1 VADQDI
7 RKRLN
12 YYTGLFLQ
20 EEDFIAEQNYHVAQQ
35 KEQNKLL
42 LTPGI
47 VDPNTGLVV
56 TVSADKTKVTVSAG
70 VAIDAAGNQ
79 LIVFDGDDNRK
90 DIATTF
96 TTEQDVFL
104 TLSSQELIT
113 DAPPGGTGTRI
124 FAKPK
129 FEVIPTTLPP
139 SEDVKIRLAQLKIGP
154 AGIVGTPDFSVR
166 KAAGVRVAGGLAG
179 LKVGGT
185 EVRSPGGTIEL
196 VQGSGSAIALTPNNT
211 TKQIT
216 ISENHSTLK
225 TNPHT
230 VTAAQV
236 GALPL
241 AGGGNVTGNVQVTGN
256 INVRGTNTKLDVQTT
271 SLGVTGTPGAAFIWN
286 GSGAGSCGLVAK
298 MTSTPTSAPNPL
310 SAAVA
315 GVANIDGVHGVY
327 ATAKAGTHALSVDGA
342 ARISGQISTTHALS
356 IDGTARITGLI
367 SSTHLVDTFINAS
380 GQKLKTGDVIKLK
393 GTPVTRFRGL
403 NNKAPVAEVTLADRE
418 NDPLVI
424 GIVDCEAIP
433 DAESPDTRID
443 PEDPTFIEN
452 GGELYV
458 VTLGTFAHCQVDA
471 TEAPIEVGDLLT
483 SSKNPGHAKK
493 ATTPQIGS
501 IIGKALEPMAKGT
514 GYIAVFVN
522 IQ

>member
-1 VADQDI
+1 MADKDI

-20 EEDFIAEQNYHVAQQ
+20 EEDFIAEQNYHVEQQ

-90 DIATTF
+90 DIATTL
-96 TTEQDVFL
+96 TTEQDMFL

-129 FEVIPTTLPP
+129 FELIPTTLPP

-154 AGIVGTPDFSVR
+154 TGIVGTPDFSVR

-185 EVRSPGGTIEL
+185 EVRNPGGTIEL

-271 SLGVTGTPGAAFIWN
+271 IPGVTGTPGAAFVWN
-286 GSGAGSCGLVAK
+286 QAGAGSCGLVAK
-298 MTSTPTSAPNPL
+298 MTSTATSAPNPL

-327 ATAKAGTHALSVDGA
+327 ATAKAGTHALNV
-342 ARISGQISTTHALS
+342 
-356 IDGTARITGLI
+356 DGTARITGQI
-367 SSTHLVDTFINAS
+367 STTHLVDTFINAS
-380 GQKLKTGDVIKLK
+380 GEKLKTGDVIKLK

-403 NNKAPVAEVTLADRE
+403 NNKAPVAEVTLADQE

-433 DAESPDTRID
+433 DAESPDTRIN

-458 VTLGTFAHCQVDA
+458 VTLGTFAHCKVDA

-493 ATTPQIGS
+493 ATKPQIGS

>member
-1 VADQDI
+1 MADPDI

-20 EEDFIAEQNYHVAQQ
+20 EEDFIAEQNYHVSQR

-47 VDPNTGLVV
+47 VDPNTGLAV
-56 TVSADKTKVTVSAG
+56 TVSDKTKVTVSAG

-79 LIVFDGDDNRK
+79 LIVLDGDENRK
-90 DIATTF
+90 DIATTS

-113 DAPPGGTGTRI
+113 DALPGGTGTRI
-124 FAKPK
+124 FAKPN
-129 FEVIPTTLPP
+129 FELIPTTPPP

-211 TKQIT
+211 TQQIT

-225 TNPHT
+225 SNPHA
-230 VTAAQV
+230 VTATQV

-241 AGGGNVTGNVQVTGN
+241 AGGNVAGNVQVTGN

-271 SLGVTGTPGAAFIWN
+271 IPGITGTPGAAFVWN

-298 MTSTPTSAPNPL
+298 MTSTPTSDPNPL

-315 GVANIDGVHGVY
+315 GVANIDNVHGVY
-327 ATAKAGTHALSVDGA
+327 ARAKTGTHALSVDGT
-342 ARISGQISTTHALS
+342 ARISGGVST
-356 IDGTARITGLI
+356 
-367 SSTHLVDTFINAS
+367 THLVDTFINAS
-380 GQKLKTGDVIKLK
+380 GKKLKTGDVIKLK

-433 DAESPDTRID
+433 DAESPDTRIN

-493 ATTPQIGS
+493 ATKPQIGS

>member
-1 VADQDI
+1 MADPDI

-20 EEDFIAEQNYHVAQQ
+20 EEDFIAEQNYHVSQQ

-47 VDPNTGLVV
+47 VDPNTGLAV

-79 LIVFDGDDNRK
+79 LIVFDGDENRK
-90 DIATTF
+90 DIATTS

-129 FEVIPTTLPP
+129 FEVIPTNQAP
-139 SEDVKIRLAQLKIGP
+139 SEDVKIRLAQLKIRST
-154 AGIVGTPDFSVR
+154 GIVGTPDFSVR

-196 VQGSGSAIALTPNNT
+196 IQGGAIALTPNNT
-211 TKQIT
+211 TQQIT

-225 TNPHT
+225 NNPHT

-236 GALPL
+236 GALPSV
-241 AGGGNVTGNVQVTGN
+241 GGNVTGNL
-256 INVRGTNTKLDVQTT
+256 NVLGTNIKLNVQTAT
-271 SLGVTGTPGAAFIWN
+271 PGLTGTPGAAFVWN
-286 GSGAGSCGLVAK
+286 NPTGVDFNTTGCCGLVAK
-298 MTSTPTSAPNPL
+298 ITSAPGIAPNPV
-310 SAAVA
+310 SAAIA
-315 GVANIDGVHGVY
+315 GIAGIDKVNGVY
-327 ATAKAGTHALSVDGA
+327 ATAKTGTHALNVE
-342 ARISGQISTTHALS
+342 
-356 IDGTARITGLI
+356 GTARITGQI

-433 DAESPDTRID
+433 DAESPDTRMN

>member
-1 VADQDI
+1 MADQDI

-79 LIVFDGDDNRK
+79 LIVLDGDDNRK

-154 AGIVGTPDFSVR
+154 TGIVGTPDFSVR

-196 VQGSGSAIALTPNNT
+196 VQGSGSAIALTPNST

-216 ISENHSTLK
+216 ISENHSSLK

-327 ATAKAGTHALSVDGA
+327 ATAKAGTHALSVDG
-342 ARISGQISTTHALS
+342 
-356 IDGTARITGLI
+356 TARITGQI
-367 SSTHLVDTFINAS
+367 STTHLVDTFINAS
-380 GQKLKTGDVIKLK
+380 GQRLKTGDVIKLK

-433 DAESPDTRID
+433 DAESPDTRIN

-458 VTLGTFAHCQVDA
+458 VTLGAFAHCQVDA

>member
-1 VADQDI
+1 
-7 RKRLN
+7 
-12 YYTGLFLQ
+12 LFLQ

-47 VDPNTGLVV
+47 VDPNTGLAV
-56 TVSADKTKVTVSAG
+56 TVSDKTKVTVSAG

-154 AGIVGTPDFSVR
+154 TGIVGTPDFSVR

-216 ISENHSTLK
+216 ISENHSSLK

-286 GSGAGSCGLVAK
+286 GSGAGSCGLVADK
-298 MTSTPTSAPNPL
+298 LAAPMRSASMGLP
-310 SAAVA
+310 
-315 GVANIDGVHGVY
+315 
-327 ATAKAGTHALSVDGA
+327 AL
-342 ARISGQISTTHALS
+342 
-356 IDGTARITGLI
+356 
-367 SSTHLVDTFINAS
+367 
-380 GQKLKTGDVIKLK
+380 
-393 GTPVTRFRGL
+393 
-403 NNKAPVAEVTLADRE
+403 
-418 NDPLVI
+418 
-424 GIVDCEAIP
+424 
-433 DAESPDTRID
+433 
-443 PEDPTFIEN
+443 PED
-452 GGELYV
+452 LA
-458 VTLGTFAHCQVDA
+458 AH
-471 TEAPIEVGDLLT
+471 I
-483 SSKNPGHAKK
+483 
-493 ATTPQIGS
+493 
-501 IIGKALEPMAKGT
+501 
-514 GYIAVFVN
+514 
-522 IQ
+522 